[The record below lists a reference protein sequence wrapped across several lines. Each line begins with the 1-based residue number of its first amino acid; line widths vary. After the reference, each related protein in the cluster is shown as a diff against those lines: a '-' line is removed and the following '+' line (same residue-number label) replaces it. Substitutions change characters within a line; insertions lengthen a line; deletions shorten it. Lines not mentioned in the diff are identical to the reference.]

1 MCIKKYNLLIFFY
14 IIFTVFISCTST
26 QSSTTTKKDSIPV
39 ILDVSDNIK
48 LAAFEFSV
56 FTYFRRYPT
65 TQKDDGT
72 FYVKYGRYPVIVSY
86 DNGRIYVES
95 SLPEKH
101 PIWLYQIHKLM
112 KKRVIV
118 FRK

>member
-1 MCIKKYNLLIFFY
+1 MCIKKYNLLILFY
-14 IIFTVFISCTST
+14 TVLTVFISCAST

-48 LAAFEFSV
+48 KDAFEFSV
-56 FTYFRRYPT
+56 VKYFRRYPT
-65 TQKDDGT
+65 TLKDDGT
-72 FYVKYGRYPVIVSY
+72 FLIKYGKYPVIVSY

-95 SLPEKH
+95 SIQEKH

-112 KKRVIV
+112 KKSV
-118 FRK
+118 FQK